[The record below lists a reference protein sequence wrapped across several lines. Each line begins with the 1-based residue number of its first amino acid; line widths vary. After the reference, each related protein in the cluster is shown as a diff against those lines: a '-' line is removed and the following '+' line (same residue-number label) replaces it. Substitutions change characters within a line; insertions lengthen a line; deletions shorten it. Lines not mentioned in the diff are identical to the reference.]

1 MKANRDGKPGGSALA
16 ARLQSTAEK
25 KEQIIQKKAKKKR
38 RDGEIRGEKNRSGR
52 VKRDSER
59 QLLTLELWMH
69 DVVAAEFARRIS
81 CSWKPL
87 RRWLGKEPEL

>member
-16 ARLQSTAEK
+16 ARLHSTAEK
-25 KEQIIQKKAKKKR
+25 KEQIIQKKKKKR

-59 QLLTLELWMH
+59 QSLTLEPWMH